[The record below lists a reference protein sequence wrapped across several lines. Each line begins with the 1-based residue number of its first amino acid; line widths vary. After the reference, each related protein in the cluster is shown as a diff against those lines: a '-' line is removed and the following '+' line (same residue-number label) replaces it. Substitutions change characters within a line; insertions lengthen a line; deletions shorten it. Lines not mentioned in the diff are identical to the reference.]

1 MKFVRIFC
9 ITCLALFWCVTAW
22 SEAGVKHGVKPVLII
37 QDKVHTFEQ
46 VLEGI
51 DVRHD
56 FIVHNKGDAVLKI
69 EKVDST

>member
-1 MKFVRIFC
+1 MKCIRIFC

-22 SEAGVKHGVKPVLII
+22 SETGAKQDAKPVLII

-46 VLEGI
+46 VLEGT

-56 FIVHNKGDAVLKI
+56 FIVQNKGDAVLKI